1 MKSILVAAALL
12 ASPFTAHAETRLS
25 ASSDGALPPIAIAVN
40 LPIRWDKS
48 FGGSLYVGLS
58 KHVALRA
65 NFATYDDLRLAGIFN
80 GGYDGGTDGRTIDV
94 GAGVV
99 YYPRRLWDGLT
110 LEAGV
115 LRRAAD
121 ITMTGTRGGDEII
134 DRRTTMYGV
143 RALVGWSWLIKN
155 HVFLSLA
162 GGSALGYER
171 GSEDWSWEF
180 SDSTM
185 TKSVSQS
192 VTPLEGYIRVGG
204 AF

>member
-1 MKSILVAAALL
+1 MTRLLVIAALL
-12 ASPFTAHAETRLS
+12 ASALTAHADERLS
-25 ASSDGALPPIAIAVN
+25 AERSRGLPPIAIGVN

-58 KHVALRA
+58 QHVAIRT
-65 NFATYDDLRLAGIFN
+65 NVATYDDLRLAGIFN

-115 LRRAAD
+115 LRRTAD

-155 HVFLSLA
+155 HVFLSVA
-162 GGSALGYER
+162 GGSAFGYER
-171 GSEDWSWEF
+171 GTEDWSWEH

-185 TKSVSQS
+185 STSVSQT

>member
-1 MKSILVAAALL
+1 MRALLVAALL
-12 ASPFTAHAETRLS
+12 LGSATAYADERL
-25 ASSDGALPPIAIAVN
+25 AVAVN
-40 LPIRWDKS
+40 LPIRWNKS
-48 FGGSLYVGLS
+48 FGGSAYLGVS
-58 KHVALRA
+58 NHVAIRG

-80 GGYDGGTDGRTIDV
+80 GGYDGGTDGRTYDA

-121 ITMTGTRGGDEII
+121 ITADGTRGGDEII
-134 DRRTTMYGV
+134 RTRTTMYGV
-143 RALVGWSWLIKN
+143 RGLVGWSWLVKN
-155 HVFLSLA
+155 HVFLSIA

-171 GSEDWSWEF
+171 GSEDWRWEH
-180 SDSTM
+180 SDSMM
-185 TKSVSQS
+185 TKTISKT